1 MATNLGA
8 LVPQAEQI
16 ARQVIETNGI
26 ASPRA
31 TARANR
37 FISAPMAAGFAAGIG
52 TGSPESGQPG

>member
-16 ARQVIETNGI
+16 ARQMIETNGI

-37 FISAPMAAGFAAGIG
+37 FISAPMAAGFAVQ
-52 TGSPESGQPG
+52 E

>member
-16 ARQVIETNGI
+16 ARQMIETNGT

-37 FISAPMAAGFAAGIG
+37 SISAPIAAGIAMQ
-52 TGSPESGQPG
+52 E